1 MTEFIHYITRK
12 DLALSK
18 NALDHEY
25 THLTIKMTTKRIRY
39 VYQIQRRKDEQN
51 NRITEKILRN
61 KNRRINK

>member
-25 THLTIKMTTKRIRY
+25 THLTIKMLTKRFRY
-39 VYQIQRRKDEQN
+39 VYQIQRRKDAK
-51 NRITEKILRN
+51 RSKKR
-61 KNRRINK
+61 K